1 MEQRIGT
8 REFIVMMSMITA
20 LTAMAIDFMSPAF
33 GEIRE
38 HFGLG
43 ASSTSAAL
51 IITVFFLGE
60 VSQVLFGPLS
70 DRFGR
75 LPILRAGFLIYAVSA
90 IASTFAP
97 SFSMMLVA
105 RFIWGLGAA
114 ALQVSANAIIRDRYR
129 GNEMARVLSIVMSI
143 FLIVPILAPV
153 AGAALLS
160 VSSWRLVFSFPA
172 VLALG
177 VFLWSLRL
185 AESRPESN
193 KIALEFGAIARAF
206 RHVASNRTTVRY
218 TVGSLFLFAAFSS
231 FLSSFERVIGEIYGR
246 PTLFPYAFAGIAS
259 VTAVVMV
266 VNSRLVTRFG
276 TRPTVIRQVTSYL
289 VGAAVYL
296 VLTVAADGVPRLAV
310 TIIALSVVLTLN
322 TASSVNFGALALEP
336 MGEQA
341 GIAASAYGSIYVG
354 GGALL
359 GSLIDRQ
366 LTDSITPWAMALLA
380 SAVMAFLLVPAKR
393 HLMTEVIELAE

>member
-1 MEQRIGT
+1 MEQRIST

-38 HFGLG
+38 HFEMG
-43 ASSTSAAL
+43 AASTSAAL

-75 LPILRAGFLIYAVSA
+75 LPVLRAGFLIYAVSA
-90 IASTFAP
+90 IASAFAP
-97 SFSMMLVA
+97 SFPIMLGA

-114 ALQVSANAIIRDRYR
+114 ALQVSANAIIRDRYH
-129 GNEMARVLSIVMSI
+129 GDEMARVLSIVMSI
-143 FLIVPILAPV
+143 FLMVPILAPV

-160 VSSWRLVFSFPA
+160 VSSWQVVFSFPA

-177 VFLWSLRL
+177 VFVWSLRL
-185 AESRPESN
+185 AESRPVSN
-193 KIALEFGAIARAF
+193 MIALEFGAVVRAF
-206 RHVASNRTTVRY
+206 RYVASNRQTVRY

-246 PTLFPYAFAGIAS
+246 PSLFPYAFAGIAS
-259 VTAVVMV
+259 VTALMMV
-266 VNSRLVTRFG
+266 TNSRLVTRFG
-276 TRPTVIRQVTSYL
+276 TKPTVIRLVMSY
-289 VGAAVYL
+289 VAGAAVYAM
-296 VLTVAADGVPRLAV
+296 LTIFADGVPHLVV
-310 TIIALSVVLTLN
+310 TIVALSVVLTLN
-322 TASSVNFGALALEP
+322 SASSVNFGALALEP

-341 GIAASAYGSIYVG
+341 GIAASAYGSIYIG

-366 LTDSITPWAMALLA
+366 LTDSLTPWALALLA
-380 SAVMAFLLVPAKR
+380 SAVMAFLLIPAKR
-393 HLMTEVIELAE
+393 LSMTNVT